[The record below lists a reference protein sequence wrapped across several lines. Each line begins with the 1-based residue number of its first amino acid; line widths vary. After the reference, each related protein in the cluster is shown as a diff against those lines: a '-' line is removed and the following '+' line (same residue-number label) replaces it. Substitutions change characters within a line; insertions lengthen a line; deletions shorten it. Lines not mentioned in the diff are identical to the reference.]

1 MIKTALVLV
10 VLQLNKQEQSFIYS
24 FTSRHNINMQAKRPS
39 THHKNDWEPTFNTYP
54 SVTLSSVP
62 PYKCEFSNL
71 TPLCGVNIMHLLSD
85 PLASWI
91 KNLTNEL
98 EELFGIQTR
107 MTKEQRRGVGV

>member
-1 MIKTALVLV
+1 
-10 VLQLNKQEQSFIYS
+10 
-24 FTSRHNINMQAKRPS
+24 MQAKRPS

-85 PLASWI
+85 PLATCYD
-91 KNLTNEL
+91 LTQWL
-98 EELFGIQTR
+98 EENCKTMKNKITLIMFR
-107 MTKEQRRGVGV
+107 CVY